1 MVTIKGQRDEK
12 QIPSGTWTTSYHTHD
27 DSRGNDHVSIS
38 TPYQRNSLHGGNY
51 DMNTRKSSDFDR
63 NSNESNER
71 KSSSHSYPYP
81 YPSPYSDSRNPSINA
96 HSSSPAAQYDSKHHP
111 NYPQETESD
120 VLSQRNGYT
129 YQSPFRDLSINS
141 REGK

>member
-1 MVTIKGQRDEK
+1 MVTIKGQEDEK
-12 QIPSGTWTTSYHTHD
+12 RIPSGTWTTSYHHHD
-27 DSRGNDHVSIS
+27 DSRINDSVNMSK
-38 TPYQRNSLHGGNY
+38 PYERNSLHNSNY
-51 DMNTRKSSDFDR
+51 DMNSRKCSDFDR
-63 NSNESNER
+63 NKNESSER

-81 YPSPYSDSRNPSINA
+81 YPSPYNDARNSSIDA
-96 HSSSPAAQYDSKHHP
+96 YSSSPTLEYDSKHHP

-129 YQSPFRDLSINS
+129 YQSPFRDFTISS